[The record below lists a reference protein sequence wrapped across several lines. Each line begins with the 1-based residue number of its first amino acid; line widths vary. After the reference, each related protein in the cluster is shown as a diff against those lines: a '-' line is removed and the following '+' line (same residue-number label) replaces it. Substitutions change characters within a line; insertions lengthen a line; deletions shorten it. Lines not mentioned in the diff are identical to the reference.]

1 MSEIPTFEIARLR
14 EIGWT
19 LWDPIGL
26 APIRDDCDDEYDRY
40 LLQMAAMLW
49 ESASGVAAVDYLVQI
64 EAEHMA
70 LGKCQSVMQRSQAT
84 ANAIAA
90 YLAELR
96 A

>member
-40 LLQMAAMLW
+40 LLQMAAML
-49 ESASGVAAVDYLVQI
+49 
-64 EAEHMA
+64 
-70 LGKCQSVMQRSQAT
+70 
-84 ANAIAA
+84 
-90 YLAELR
+90 
-96 A
+96 